1 VPVAKFFSRVNTDVA
16 SRYTTESYH
25 WTASLG
31 KIIKGEHTSE
41 VVIDATGFEGQELT
55 VEVSVGGFD
64 PSCSTT
70 VTKALLL
77 KHN

>member
-1 VPVAKFFSRVNTDVA
+1 MARISPSAKLVPTQSKTSSFN
-16 SRYTTESYH
+16 
-25 WTASLG
+25 WTASVG

-41 VVIDATGFEGQELT
+41 VVIDATGFEGQELI
-55 VEVSVGGFD
+55 VEVSLGDFD

-70 VTKALLL
+70 VAKTLLL